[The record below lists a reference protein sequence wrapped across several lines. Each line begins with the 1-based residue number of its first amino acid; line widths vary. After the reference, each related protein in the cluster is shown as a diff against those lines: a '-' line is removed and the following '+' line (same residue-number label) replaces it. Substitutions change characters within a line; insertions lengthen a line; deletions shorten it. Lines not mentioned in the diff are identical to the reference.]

1 VEAGWGAEAGSIAEH
16 AGFHLAPFAICVI
29 FCVMKA
35 ASVYDVQHHFSR
47 VLRWVATGETVVISR
62 HRVPVAKLV
71 PAKAKNKSVAVA
83 MPDFM
88 TRLKKN
94 YGGSPLPDSQPV
106 LDELREDRY

>member
-1 VEAGWGAEAGSIAEH
+1 
-16 AGFHLAPFAICVI
+16 
-29 FCVMKA
+29 MKT

-62 HRVPVAKLV
+62 HRVPVARLV
-71 PAKAKNKSVAVA
+71 PVKGKSASVT

-88 TRLKKN
+88 ARLQKN
-94 YGGSPLPDSQPV
+94 YGGRPIHDSQPV

>member
-1 VEAGWGAEAGSIAEH
+1 MHRSNRANFPLVCYRM
-16 AGFHLAPFAICVI
+16 CVI

-47 VLRWVATGETVVISR
+47 VLAWVATGETVVISR

-71 PAKAKNKSVAVA
+71 PAQAKGKKASVT

-88 TRLKKN
+88 ARLKKN
-94 YGGSPLPDSQPV
+94 YGDSPIPNSRHV

>member
-1 VEAGWGAEAGSIAEH
+1 
-16 AGFHLAPFAICVI
+16 
-29 FCVMKA
+29 MKA

-47 VLRWVATGETVVISR
+47 VLAWVATGETVVISR

-71 PAKAKNKSVAVA
+71 PAKSKGKKNSAT

-94 YGGSPLPDSQPV
+94 YKGRQLPDSQHV

>member
-1 VEAGWGAEAGSIAEH
+1 
-16 AGFHLAPFAICVI
+16 
-29 FCVMKA
+29 MKT

-47 VLRWVATGETVVISR
+47 VLAWVASGETVVISR

-71 PAKAKNKSVAVA
+71 PAKGKGKGTTVA

-88 TRLKKN
+88 SRLKKN
-94 YGGSPLPDSQPV
+94 YGARPLPDSRPV